1 MGKRLYGNDFTG
13 EVEKWIGAGAGANGV
28 VVKIELAVQFHV
40 LLTFKRKHLNIN

>member
-13 EVEKWIGAGAGANGV
+13 EVEERCGV

>member
-13 EVEKWIGAGAGANGV
+13 EVEKWIGAGENGV